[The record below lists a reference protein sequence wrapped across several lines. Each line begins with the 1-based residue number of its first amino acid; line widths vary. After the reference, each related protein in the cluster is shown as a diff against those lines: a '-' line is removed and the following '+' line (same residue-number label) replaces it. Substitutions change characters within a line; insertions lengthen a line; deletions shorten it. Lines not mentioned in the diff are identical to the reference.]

1 MRPRVGA
8 AKEGGLLPLLDE
20 LEWPWREFSFRLRTG
35 EEDGDDGLA
44 FRLVPVPGMWLEAV
58 RSTLGLR
65 STAGFAS
72 SFFFVVE
79 SSMGDCR
86 GELFLELGEKLEP
99 LPRVGVE
106 IPEASLA
113 RSLASMC
120 AFFSSSTFFSRASA
134 SGFLQ

>member
-20 LEWPWREFSFRLRTG
+20 LEWPWREFSLRLRTG
-35 EEDGDDGLA
+35 DEEGDEGLA

-65 STAGFAS
+65 STADFAS

-99 LPRVGVE
+99 LPRLGVV

-113 RSLASMC
+113 RSLASKC